1 MNFHLVLEQK
11 PGDFMPI
18 DINIL
23 LNNDINY
30 LNLLNIDSF
39 TKKYLENE
47 ILIMIR
53 DNNIV
58 PSSYLNGKLQII
70 NDKKFRYPVI
80 YKDTNF
86 TIDTF
91 FESYIDDKQMMNK
104 FLNIY
109 LKYNDNKDLIQKYI
123 DKKDIESILNVLYN
137 LDYVTLRKIYFYLLS
152 L

>member
-80 YKDTNF
+80 FKDTKF

-123 DKKDIESILNVLYN
+123 DKKDIEGILNVLYN